1 MDGQSKTQPRSRPA
15 EDNSDTHKSPQIPDG
30 IGLDFEAI
38 RSLLV
43 EKHATHIGVDDP
55 VLMLVTLNNAFLNEY
70 DKLLARHNEA
80 LTTFL
85 SEAGAQHLDSAKQ
98 SAEAVTKGLS
108 ASSIGVIQEHI
119 QGHRKAMASF
129 QNNMTWLAV
138 IVAIS
143 ATVNV
148 AVFVYRGLL

>member
-1 MDGQSKTQPRSRPA
+1 MSGEAPREAPALSDGV
-15 EDNSDTHKSPQIPDG
+15 
-30 IGLDFEAI
+30 GL
-38 RSLLV
+38 SLEEVRTMLIKEHGTSV
-43 EKHATHIGVDDP
+43 GKDDP
-55 VLMLVTLNNAFLNEY
+55 LLMMVTLNNAFLGEY
-70 DKLLARHNEA
+70 ENLLKNHNEA

-85 SEAGAQHLDSAKQ
+85 TEAGAQHLDAARQ
-98 SAEAVTKGLS
+98 AAEAVTKGLS
-108 ASSIGVIQEHI
+108 ASSIGVIQEHLH
-119 QGHRKAMASF
+119 GHRKAMASF

>member
-1 MDGQSKTQPRSRPA
+1 MSGEAPREAPA
-15 EDNSDTHKSPQIPDG
+15 LPDG
-30 IGLDFEAI
+30 VGL
-38 RSLLV
+38 SLEEVRTMLIK
-43 EKHATHIGVDDP
+43 EHGTSMGKDDP
-55 VLMLVTLNNAFLNEY
+55 LLMMVTISNAFLSEY
-70 DKLLARHNEA
+70 ERLLKHHNEA

-85 SEAGAQHLDSAKQ
+85 SEAGAQHLDSARQ

-108 ASSIGVIQEHI
+108 ASSIGVIQEHL